1 MTTDLRPGRG
11 RFWLPLALVPL
22 TIVAL
27 VVSAWF
33 ALHTSYAAASIQRT
47 IDRESRPG
55 VLEYDS
61 IALGPGLLEATLVG
75 VRLRD
80 RTGGLVAEASRVDV
94 ELAALPSSNMRPN
107 PLVADDKL
115 FVSVSR
121 PGAVCALD
129 RNSGKLL

>member
-1 MTTDLRPGRG
+1 MPTSD
-11 RFWLPLALVPL
+11 AAVPTFTFREL
-22 TIVAL
+22 TI
-27 VVSAWF
+27 W
-33 ALHTSYAAASIQRT
+33 RT
-47 IDRESRPG
+47 KLPH
-55 VLEYDS
+55 
-61 IALGPGLLEATLVG
+61 
-75 VRLRD
+75 
-80 RTGGLVAEASRVDV
+80 V